1 MQVTVEAS
9 FTEATTP
16 WRQPPRTPRQ
26 AFPPLPFM
34 DGVTG
39 KVADSVADITKQVG
53 EVSGHVE
60 DWAGKGVD
68 WAEQQGLKA
77 TEKIVAT
84 LEELLGTVE
93 AAVDELLSR
102 GMAERDQLQQ
112 ALATQLTPEGD
123 LTQSE
128 MLMRRL
134 LQKFSQSVNA
144 FLNAAVGDF
153 GFLANTVRSSGEALG
168 KGLKAAG
175 QKPLND
181 RLNATLSS
189 SGLWLEDLKSQLTSM
204 EGKLATGGIKTQA
217 GLGSFLQSASR
228 GVCSA
233 SEGISKFADLFQKGF
248 RDVSD
253 HLTDAV
259 ASRLPADMTAKI
271 YEATS
276 AIQHS
281 VGSIVWKLKSA
292 KRELVLGVNQGIA
305 DIANALKMQPSPV
318 VACSVQLP
326 LAVFDVSLEDAGA
339 RVFEKRSAS
348 TRAAQVSAL
357 LLAVLTLGL
366 DALYF

>member
-1 MQVTVEAS
+1 MQVTIEAS
-9 FTEATTP
+9 SAEAITP
-16 WRQPPRTPRQ
+16 WRQLPSPRQ
-26 AFPPLPFM
+26 AFPPLPSM
-34 DGVTG
+34 DGVVG
-39 KVADSVADITKQVG
+39 KVADSVADVTKQVG

-68 WAEQQGLKA
+68 WAEQQGLRA

-84 LEELLGTVE
+84 FEELLGTVE

-112 ALATQLTPEGD
+112 TLATQLTPVGD
-123 LTQSE
+123 LTLSE
-128 MLMRRL
+128 TLTRRL
-134 LQKFSQSVNA
+134 LQKFSQSVTA
-144 FLNAAVGDF
+144 FLGAAVGDY
-153 GFLANTVRSSGEALG
+153 GFLATAVRSAGEALG
-168 KGLKAAG
+168 RGLRAAG
-175 QKPLND
+175 QKPLD
-181 RLNATLSS
+181 DMLNATLSS
-189 SGLWLEDLKSQLTSM
+189 GGLWLEDLRSQLTSL

-217 GLGSFLQSASR
+217 SLGSFLQSASR

-233 SEGISKFADLFQKGF
+233 SESISKFVNLFQRGF
-248 RDVSD
+248 LDVSD

-305 DIANALKMQPSPV
+305 DIANALKIQPSPV
-318 VACSVQLP
+318 VACSAQLP
-326 LAVFDVSLEDAGA
+326 LAVVDESFEDAGA

-348 TRAAQVSAL
+348 TRTEQGSAL
-357 LLAVLTLGL
+357 LLALLALGL
-366 DALYF
+366 DALHP